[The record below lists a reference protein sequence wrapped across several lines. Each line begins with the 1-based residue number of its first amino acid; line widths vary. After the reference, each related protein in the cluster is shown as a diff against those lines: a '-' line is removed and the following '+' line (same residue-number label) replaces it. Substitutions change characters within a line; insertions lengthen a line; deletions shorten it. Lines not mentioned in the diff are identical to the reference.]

1 MKTHE
6 LPIPSESVRGRAR
19 AHTIMHART
28 RSMHSIGWTIWPIRT
43 GSGHVINGRM
53 VGSVLLVLFG
63 LKLMWLYQMSFLC
76 VRKHHQFRVD
86 QTIFILFSIV
96 CNNLSLAK
104 RNWAAIALSL
114 YMKMEKLVWEN
125 KGTNMCCP
133 DYARTPLP
141 SSPIFRF
148 SFFFSTN

>member
-19 AHTIMHART
+19 AHTIMHARM
-28 RSMHSIGWTIWPIRT
+28 RSYTASDGQYGQSARVVACDKRMYGRVSFIGSFR
-43 GSGHVINGRM
+43 
-53 VGSVLLVLFG
+53 
-63 LKLMWLYQMSFLC
+63 LKTN
-76 VRKHHQFRVD
+76 VVVRPRKHHQFRVD